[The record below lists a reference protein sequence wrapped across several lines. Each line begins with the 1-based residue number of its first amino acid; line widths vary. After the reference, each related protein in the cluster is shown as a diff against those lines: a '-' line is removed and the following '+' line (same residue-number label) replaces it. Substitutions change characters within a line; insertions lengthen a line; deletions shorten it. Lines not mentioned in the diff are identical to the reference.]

1 MNRRNRWRRLRF
13 EGLETR
19 ILLAADLFVP
29 LDDPVTQIC
38 IDSYAEVDSDQ
49 ANADHDVVS
58 GLNVSISDADR
69 GSQEDLVISDLAFAE
84 LGSQLTAEQPFE

>member
-13 EGLETR
+13 EGLESR

-29 LDDPVTQIC
+29 VDDPVTQIC
-38 IDSYAEVDSDQ
+38 VTSYPEVDSDLG
-49 ANADHDVVS
+49 NADHDGAH